1 MSDSTRELLPAS
13 ALPLAYYV
21 CAHAALFAALIV
33 LILDPE
39 AAGASFYHPRMIAL
53 VHLLTIGWITGS
65 ILGSLYI
72 VAPLALRVPMPVR
85 WWDWGAW
92 AIFAAGTAAVVLSFW
107 SGHYDRV
114 GWTGMLILAAILRV
128 GSLALPGLLRS
139 PIPRGVKLHVVLA
152 FVNILAA
159 GLVGVLIA
167 FNRSR
172 GFLAISPLAVMFA
185 HAHLAAVGWAAMMVV
200 GLGYRLIPMMLPA
213 AMPSGPRLA
222 LSAVLLEVGLAGLI
236 WGQLVLPALVAP
248 SALVIVA
255 GLVSFSLVMRGTVRH
270 RMPRPPALP
279 PRDWS
284 TWQAHAA
291 LGWLLASAVAGV
303 ALAAGV
309 REEWRLPLMWGYGTA
324 GLLGF
329 LGQMVAGIQG
339 RLVPWYAWYRAFAA
353 GGGPPTISANALP
366 STRFA
371 AAIFAGWTAGVP
383 LLAAGLVF
391 GLPLST
397 RAGAALLAAALAA
410 GSLHLRSM
418 LRRARTGMTPVIP
431 PGVG

>member
-1 MSDSTRELLPAS
+1 MSESTRELLPAS

-21 CAHAALFAALIV
+21 CAHGALIAALIV
-33 LILDPE
+33 LILNPGT
-39 AAGASFYHPRMIAL
+39 AGASFYHPRMIAL
-53 VHLLTIGWITGS
+53 VHLLTIGWISGS
-65 ILGSLYI
+65 ILGSMYI

-85 WWDWGAW
+85 WWDWAAW
-92 AIFAAGTAAVVLSFW
+92 TAFTAGTAVVVLSFW

-114 GWTGMLILAAILRV
+114 GWSGMLILAAILRV

-139 PIPRGVKLHVVLA
+139 PVPLGVKLHVLLA
-152 FVNILAA
+152 FANILGA

-167 FNRSR
+167 LNRSR
-172 GFLAISPLAVMFA
+172 GFLEVSPLAVMFA
-185 HAHLAAVGWAAMMVV
+185 HAHLAAVGWATMLVV
-200 GLGYRLIPMMLPA
+200 GLAYRLIPMMLPA
-213 AMPSGPRLA
+213 AMPSGPRLTM
-222 LSAVLLEVGLAGLI
+222 SAVLLEAGLLGLT
-236 WGQLVLPALVAP
+236 WGQLAEPRLVAP

-279 PRDWS
+279 RRDWS
-284 TWQAHAA
+284 AWQAHAA
-291 LGWLLASAVAGV
+291 LGWLLASVAAGL

-309 REEWRLPLMWGYGTA
+309 QDEWRLPLMWGYGTA

-353 GGGPPTISANALP
+353 GGGPPAISANALP
-366 STRFA
+366 SARFA
-371 AAIFAGWTAGVP
+371 FAVFAGWTAGVP

-391 GLPLST
+391 AAPISIL
-397 RAGAALLAAALAA
+397 AGAALLASALAVGA
-410 GSLHLRSM
+410 GYLHSM

-431 PGVG
+431 PDVR